1 MAMKDGYASP
11 GLRWGLLLED
21 HPEAEYEFSTALAQD
36 FGVPTDFGGDALVC
50 VATIKRP
57 GLPDVVA
64 WKAPGP
70 EGRGHGQDERSPDGW
85 NILQTKT
92 LGRAL
97 KRAGYPDDMPSLKAL
112 VLWRRRNAEVGAITA
127 GVALAELGP
136 GAHTEK
142 AEQAEGETDDLDKA
156 AVADPEEASPDD
168 SGIIDAN
175 VVEPSGPSS

>member
-1 MAMKDGYASP
+1 MALSATYASP

-21 HPEAEYEFSTALAQD
+21 HPAATYEFTTALAED
-36 FGVPTDFGGDALVC
+36 FGVPQDFGGDAMVC

-70 EGRGHGQDERSPDGW
+70 EGTGHGKDQRTPDGW

-112 VLWRRRNAEVGAITA
+112 VLWRQRNAEVAAITGGA
-127 GVALAELGP
+127 APHLQLGP
-136 GAHTEK
+136 GAGPEDND
-142 AEQAEGETDDLDKA
+142 ALDAA
-156 AVADPEEASPDD
+156 AVVSLDEPSPDD
-168 SGIIDAN
+168 GHLDAALVDAE
-175 VVEPSGPSS
+175 VVE